1 MFPLNN
7 QSTWL
12 GQAQENGEWTIQNKR
27 LLARYKRLH
36 WNAKKNN
43 GNVHYWETR
52 IKNLIAKNP

>member
-12 GQAQENGEWTIQNKR
+12 GQAQENGKWTIQNKR
-27 LLARYKRLH
+27 LLARYKRLL

-43 GNVHYWETR
+43 GNVHYWQTR
-52 IKNLIAKNP
+52 INNLIAKNP